1 LRNKKGQAK
10 SVNFLNVFYADD
22 LSTMVSD
29 GLLGLS
35 PYPFTYGLNGE
46 QVHLLV
52 D

>member
-1 LRNKKGQAK
+1 MGNVVNDDVSILRNKKGQAK

-35 PYPFTYGLNGE
+35 PYPFSYG
-46 QVHLLV
+46 
-52 D
+52 